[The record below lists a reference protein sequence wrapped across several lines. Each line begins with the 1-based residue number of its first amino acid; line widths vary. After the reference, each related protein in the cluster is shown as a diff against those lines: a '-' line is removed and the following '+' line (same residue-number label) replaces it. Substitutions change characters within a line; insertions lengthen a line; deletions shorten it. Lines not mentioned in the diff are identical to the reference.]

1 MKNLDFSNILFSA
14 FSPEIILYPVKNSIN
29 PVTVSEKD
37 IISHKDSNSIS
48 NNTSKFIRPK
58 SALNINYR
66 DLFPQKLYDKYI
78 IDKDTNLN
86 KNKKN
91 KNNNDNKLYSSFV
104 FKPLEKKSFSQ
115 KSLFFNNESMNN
127 LHQKNYKKININKIM
142 KSNEEPYKKYLIDKR
157 KIESF
162 KKLKELE
169 NKYIMESKRQKQL
182 KLENDIRTKFQG
194 IDFSKQRKRDFYFEK
209 IIKSKI
215 YNKLENKKSE
225 NGKYG
230 GLYNVDYFVKTI
242 NFEIN
247 EKKYMF
253 LENNKFIPTVR
264 YNDFKERFKIFNL
277 NLKENPNYSTL
288 INYISNK

>member
-29 PVTVSEKD
+29 PITVSEKD

-66 DLFPQKLYDKYI
+66 DLFPKKLYDKYI
-78 IDKDTNLN
+78 IDKSTNLN
-86 KNKKN
+86 KNN
-91 KNNNDNKLYSSFV
+91 KNNNKVYSSYE
-104 FKPLEKKSFSQ
+104 FKPLRKKSFSQ
-115 KSLFFNNESMNN
+115 KSLLFNNDTMSN
-127 LHQKNYKKININKIM
+127 LHQKNYKKININKII
-142 KSNEEPYKKYLIDKR
+142 KNNEEPYKKYLLDKR
-157 KIESF
+157 KIESL

-169 NKYIMESKRQKQL
+169 NKYIMESKKQKEL

-225 NGKYG
+225 NGKSG

-253 LENNKFIPTVR
+253 LENNKFIPSVR
-264 YNDFKERFKIFNL
+264 YNDFKERFKIFNW